1 MILRPLLSIGPD
13 NFPDS
18 DRFRDFPSLLAGG
31 GGRARSCFASK
42 FADALNRGRGD
53 FCITCIIY
61 LDTFS
66 VPLEGEFLEFS
77 FFLLISS
84 FLSHKWNNNNCRR
97 NFIYIHI
104 FKEKNYLSEKL
115 RRFNEEI

>member
-1 MILRPLLSIGPD
+1 MVSRLIGSTILRPLLSIGPD

-53 FCITCIIY
+53 FCIICIIY

-66 VPLEGEFLEFS
+66 VPLEGEFWNFL
-77 FFLLISS
+77 FF
-84 FLSHKWNNNNCRR
+84 
-97 NFIYIHI
+97 Y
-104 FKEKNYLSEKL
+104 
-115 RRFNEEI
+115 